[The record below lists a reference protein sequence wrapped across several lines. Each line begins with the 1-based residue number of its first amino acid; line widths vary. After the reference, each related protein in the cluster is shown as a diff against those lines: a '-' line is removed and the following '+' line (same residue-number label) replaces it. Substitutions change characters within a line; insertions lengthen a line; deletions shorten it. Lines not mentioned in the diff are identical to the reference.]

1 MTEVPGRIPVIV
13 ISLRASTQRRAAMTA
28 RMSGL
33 GVEFG
38 FFDAIDGKSMTA
50 EEVQRF
56 DPRPVIADF
65 GKPLTPGEIG
75 CIASFHEVFLAV
87 AKGPDEYVCVSED
100 DAFFTEQALR
110 FLDPALLASLPKFD
124 VLRLGGLLG
133 PCTYGVT
140 LPGDGTDPRA
150 QRITIPLRGYYH
162 MTCQIVAR
170 RSASKLAGLLIPTY
184 GPIDYM
190 LYRDP
195 TAGLRIMDVRPFPVG
210 LDDVPTTMDNAGRYQ
225 PDYPG
230 RKSRLRQLQRG
241 WFFTVRKALL
251 MPCFIRAWG
260 WRTALRLRRYR
271 AQTVRSI
278 R

>member
-1 MTEVPGRIPVIV
+1 MSEGPVRIPVIV
-13 ISLRASTQRRAAMTA
+13 ISLKGSAQRRAAMA
-28 RMSGL
+28 DRMGKL
-33 GVEFG
+33 GVEFK
-38 FFDAIDGKSMTA
+38 FFDAIDGQSMTA
-50 EEVQRF
+50 EAVTRLA
-56 DPRPVIADF
+56 PRPVIADF
-65 GKPLTPGEIG
+65 GKPLTAGEIG
-75 CIASFHEVFLAV
+75 CIASYQEVLRGIA
-87 AKGPDEYVCVSED
+87 AGEDEFVCVSED
-100 DAFFTEQALR
+100 DAVFSPHVLPL
-110 FLDPALLASLPKFD
+110 LDRVLLERLPPFD

-133 PCTYGVT
+133 PCRYGVRLAGDAYGLSDQT
-140 LPGDGTDPRA
+140 L
-150 QRITIPLRGYYH
+150 TIPLRGYYC
-162 MTCQIVAR
+162 TTSQIVPR
-170 RSASKLAGLLIPTY
+170 RSVATLAKRLTPAY

-230 RKSRLRQLQRG
+230 RKSPLRQLQRG